1 MSDTAK
7 TPDAGS
13 STRMHAA
20 IHDLGYKSY
29 VGTRR
34 PQRTRYRVIVKNLL
48 SHAWRG
54 WWRMKIWVG
63 SAAITTVVIGALMYL
78 SKNEIFDVIERQG
91 LKLNFADA
99 LLPMSFIWYTKIGFV
114 LTLTVGAVVVAN
126 DLRVGA
132 FEFYFSRPVRPVD
145 YVLGKIGGL
154 LLMMGT
160 VLFIGPV
167 LLALFRLGIS
177 ESTDELVDNL
187 MVVPR
192 TVLVAGVGTL
202 AYAVAP
208 LAFSAISARNRHTMA
223 AWAAFYLVAGS
234 IAVAIAEGTGQPNIA
249 AFDVATAVTGFAR
262 GVYDVTI
269 IGEMRQQPSIEACA
283 AVLALYGA
291 AAVAL
296 VFWRVRRAQRAGMG
310 GG

>member
-1 MSDTAK
+1 
-7 TPDAGS
+7 
-13 STRMHAA
+13 MHAA

-34 PQRTRYRVIVKNLL
+34 PQRTRYRVIVKNLM

-63 SAAITTVVIGALMYL
+63 SAAIATVVVGALMYL
-78 SKNEIFDVIERQG
+78 SKDEIFKALERQG
-91 LKLNFADA
+91 LRLNFADA
-99 LLPMSFIWYTKIGFV
+99 LLPMSFTWYTKIGFI

-126 DLRVGA
+126 DLRAGA

-154 LLMMGT
+154 FLMMAT
-160 VLFIGPV
+160 VLLIGPL
-167 LLALFRLGIS
+167 LLALFRIGIS
-177 ESTDELVDNL
+177 DTTDELVANL
-187 MVVPR
+187 
-192 TVLVAGVGTL
+192 VLVPKTLLVGTVATL

-208 LAFSAISARNRHTMA
+208 LAFSAISARSRHTMA
-223 AWAAFYLVAGS
+223 AWAAFYLVAGT
-234 IAVAIAEGTGQPNIA
+234 IAAAIAHGTDQPDLG
-249 AFDVATAVTGFAR
+249 AFDIPTAVTGFAFAIF
-262 GVYDVTI
+262 DVSFF
-269 IGEMRQQPSIEACA
+269 GSDRMQPSIEACA

-291 AAVAL
+291 AGVGL